1 MKYGCII
8 FRNNRKTCLNFT
20 AFLLAISKKLMM
32 KIKDPVRSRNLNRIS
47 YACLFDISNDVDTQW
62 MNYYMKFGLLTR
74 RLTDENYNNLIEN
87 NNEEKND
94 FWNFMRSSSY
104 CRINIC

>member
-20 AFLLAISKKLMM
+20 AFLPAISKKSMM

-74 RLTDENYNNLIEN
+74 RLTDENYNPQIRNL
-87 NNEEKND
+87 
-94 FWNFMRSSSY
+94 
-104 CRINIC
+104 